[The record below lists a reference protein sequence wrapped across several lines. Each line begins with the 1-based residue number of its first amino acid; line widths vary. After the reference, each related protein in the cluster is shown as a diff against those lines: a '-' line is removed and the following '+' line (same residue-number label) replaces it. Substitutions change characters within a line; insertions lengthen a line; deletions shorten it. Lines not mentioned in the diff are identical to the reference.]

1 MINNNNQNIGQIGEN
16 IACEYLED
24 NSYRILERNHK
35 KPWGEIDIIVLSPKK
50 TLVFVEVKTMKHY
63 VDGLKP
69 EDQLTR
75 DKLEKL
81 KRSTSLYAGNS
92 SELIDGDQGWRLDLI
107 AITLNK
113 PNRGGK
119 EFDLRHYK
127 QIL

>member
-1 MINNNNQNIGQIGEN
+1 MVNNNNQNIGQIGEN

-35 KPWGEIDIIVLSPKK
+35 KPWGEIDIIALSPEK
-50 TLVFVEVKTMKHY
+50 TLVFAEVKTMKYY
-63 VDGLKP
+63 VGGLKP

-75 DKLEKL
+75 DKLDKL
-81 KRSTSLYAGNS
+81 KRSASLYAGNS
-92 SELIDGDQGWRLDLI
+92 SKLIDEDQGWRLDLV

-113 PNRGGK
+113 LNRDNK